1 MMTVSERL
9 MIEEFNDLFP
19 NRASLAIA
27 LKSSPTPT
35 FRETRRVT
43 LFTNDEKVAYI
54 KELRTREYLNQG
66 RRLLGHDEIREYCQN
81 MAVEDD
87 CYMLNV
93 LDAISSLR

>member
-1 MMTVSERL
+1 MNVSERL
-9 MIEEFNDLFP
+9 MVEEFNNLFP

-27 LKSSPTPT
+27 LKSSPTPA

-43 LFTNDEKVAYI
+43 LFTDDEKVAYI

-66 RRLLGHDEIREYCQN
+66 RRLIGHDEVREYCQN
-81 MAVEDD
+81 MSVEDD

-93 LDAISSLR
+93 LEAIAGLR

>member
-1 MMTVSERL
+1 MNVSERL
-9 MIEEFNDLFP
+9 MVEEFNHLYP

-27 LKSSPTPT
+27 LKSSPTPA
-35 FRETRRVT
+35 FQKVRRVT
-43 LFTNDEKVAYI
+43 EFTDDEKVAYI

-66 RRLLGHDEIREYCQN
+66 RHLIGHDEVREYCQN

-93 LDAISSLR
+93 FEAISSLR

>member
-1 MMTVSERL
+1 MNVAERL
-9 MIEEFNDLFP
+9 MVEEFDNLYP

-27 LKSSPTPT
+27 LKSSPTHA

-43 LFTNDEKVAYI
+43 LFTDGEKVAYI

-66 RRLLGHDEIREYCQN
+66 RHLIGHDEVREYCQN

-93 LDAISSLR
+93 LEAISSLR

>member
-1 MMTVSERL
+1 MNVSERL
-9 MIEEFNDLFP
+9 MVEEFNNLYP

-27 LKSSPTPT
+27 LKSSPTPA
-35 FRETRRVT
+35 FREIRRVT
-43 LFTNDEKVAYI
+43 LFTDDEKVAYI

-66 RRLLGHDEIREYCQN
+66 RHLMSHDELREYCQN

-93 LDAISSLR
+93 LEAISGLR

>member
-1 MMTVSERL
+1 MTIAERL
-9 MIEEFNDLFP
+9 MIEEFDNLYP

-27 LKSSPTPT
+27 LKSSPTPL
-35 FRETRRVT
+35 FQKVRRVT
-43 LFTNDEKVAYI
+43 EFTDDEKVEYI

-66 RRLLGHDEIREYCQN
+66 IRILSKDEVREYCQN

-93 LDAISSLR
+93 LEAISSLR

>member
-1 MMTVSERL
+1 MNVAERL
-9 MIEEFNDLFP
+9 MVEEFDDLFP

-27 LKSSPTPT
+27 LKSSPTPA

-43 LFTNDEKVAYI
+43 LFTDDEKVAYI

-66 RRLLGHDEIREYCQN
+66 RRLIGHDEVREYCQN

-93 LDAISSLR
+93 LEAIAGLR

>member
-1 MMTVSERL
+1 MNVSERL
-9 MIEEFNDLFP
+9 MVEEFNNLYP

-27 LKSSPTPT
+27 LESSPTPA

-66 RRLLGHDEIREYCQN
+66 RRLMGHDEVLEYCQN
-81 MAVEDD
+81 IAIEDD

-93 LDAISSLR
+93 LEAMSGLR

>member
-1 MMTVSERL
+1 MNVAERL
-9 MIEEFNDLFP
+9 MVEEFDNLYP

-27 LKSSPTPT
+27 LKSSPTPA

-43 LFTNDEKVAYI
+43 LFTDSEKVAYI

-66 RRLLGHDEIREYCQN
+66 RHLIGHDEVREYCQN

-93 LDAISSLR
+93 LDAISSIR

>member
-1 MMTVSERL
+1 MNIAERL
-9 MIEEFNDLFP
+9 MVEEFNNLYP

-27 LKSSPTPT
+27 LKSSPTPA
-35 FRETRRVT
+35 FREARRVT

-66 RRLLGHDEIREYCQN
+66 RRLLSHDEVREYCQN

-93 LDAISSLR
+93 LEAMSGLR

>member
-1 MMTVSERL
+1 MNVAERL
-9 MIEEFNDLFP
+9 MVEEFDNLYP

-27 LKSSPTPT
+27 LKSSPTPV

-43 LFTNDEKVAYI
+43 EFTDDEKVAYI
-54 KELRTREYLNQG
+54 KELRTREYLDQG
-66 RRLLGHDEIREYCQN
+66 RRLIGHDEVREYCQN

-93 LDAISSLR
+93 LEAISSIR

>member
-1 MMTVSERL
+1 MNVSERL
-9 MIEEFNDLFP
+9 MVEEFNHLYP

-27 LKSSPTPT
+27 LKSSPTPA

-54 KELRTREYLNQG
+54 KELRTREYLDQG
-66 RRLLGHDEIREYCQN
+66 RRLIGHDEVREYCQN
-81 MAVEDD
+81 IAVEDD

-93 LDAISSLR
+93 LDAISSIR

>member
-1 MMTVSERL
+1 MNVAERL
-9 MIEEFNDLFP
+9 MVEEFDDLFP

-27 LKSSPTPT
+27 LKSSPTPA

-43 LFTNDEKVAYI
+43 LFTDGEKVAYI

-66 RRLLGHDEIREYCQN
+66 RRLIGHDEVREYCQN

-93 LDAISSLR
+93 LEAISGLR

>member
-1 MMTVSERL
+1 MNVSERL
-9 MIEEFNDLFP
+9 MVEEFDNLYP

-27 LKSSPTPT
+27 MKSSPTPA

-43 LFTNDEKVAYI
+43 LFTDSEKVAYI

-66 RRLLGHDEIREYCQN
+66 RHLIGHDEVREYCQN

-93 LDAISSLR
+93 LEAISSIR

>member
-1 MMTVSERL
+1 MNVAERL
-9 MIEEFNDLFP
+9 MVEEFDDLFP

-27 LKSSPTPT
+27 LKSSPTPA

-43 LFTNDEKVAYI
+43 LFTYGEKVAYI

-66 RRLLGHDEIREYCQN
+66 RRLIGHDEVREYCQN

-93 LDAISSLR
+93 LEAISGLR

>member
-1 MMTVSERL
+1 MNVAERL
-9 MIEEFNDLFP
+9 MVEEFDNLFP

-27 LKSSPTPT
+27 LKSSPTPA
-35 FRETRRVT
+35 FREIRRVT

-66 RRLLGHDEIREYCQN
+66 RRLMSHDEVREYCQN

-87 CYMLNV
+87 CYMLAV
-93 LDAISSLR
+93 LDAISSIR

>member
-1 MMTVSERL
+1 MNVAERL
-9 MIEEFNDLFP
+9 MVEEFDNLYP

-27 LKSSPTPT
+27 LKSSPTPA

-43 LFTNDEKVAYI
+43 LFTDDEKVAYI
-54 KELRTREYLNQG
+54 KELRTREYLDQG
-66 RRLLGHDEIREYCQN
+66 RRLIGHDEVREYCQN

-93 LDAISSLR
+93 LDAISSIR

>member
-1 MMTVSERL
+1 MNVAERL
-9 MIEEFNDLFP
+9 MVEEFDDLFP

-27 LKSSPTPT
+27 LKNSPTPA
-35 FRETRRVT
+35 FREARKVT

-66 RRLLGHDEIREYCQN
+66 RRLMDHDEVREYCQN
-81 MAVEDD
+81 IAVEDD

-93 LDAISSLR
+93 LEAISSIR

>member
-1 MMTVSERL
+1 MNVAERL
-9 MIEEFNDLFP
+9 MVEEFDNLYP

-27 LKSSPTPT
+27 LKSSPTPA
-35 FRETRRVT
+35 FRAARRVT
-43 LFTNDEKVAYI
+43 LFTDSEKVAYI

-66 RRLLGHDEIREYCQN
+66 RRLIGHDEVLEYCQN

-93 LDAISSLR
+93 LEAISSIR

>member
-1 MMTVSERL
+1 MNVAERL
-9 MIEEFNDLFP
+9 MVEEFDNLFT

-27 LKSSPTPT
+27 LKSSPTPA

-43 LFTNDEKVAYI
+43 LFTDDEKVAYI

-66 RRLLGHDEIREYCQN
+66 RHLIGHDEVQEYCQN
-81 MAVEDD
+81 IAVEDD

-93 LDAISSLR
+93 LDAISSIR

>member
-1 MMTVSERL
+1 MNVAERL
-9 MIEEFNDLFP
+9 MVEEFDNLYP

-27 LKSSPTPT
+27 MKSSPTPA

-43 LFTNDEKVAYI
+43 EFTDDEKVAYI

-66 RRLLGHDEIREYCQN
+66 RHLIGHDEVREYCQN

-93 LDAISSLR
+93 LEAISSIR

>member
-1 MMTVSERL
+1 MNVAERL
-9 MIEEFNDLFP
+9 MVEEFNNLYP

-27 LKSSPTPT
+27 MRSSPTPA
-35 FRETRRVT
+35 FREARRVT

-66 RRLLGHDEIREYCQN
+66 RHLIGHDEVREYCQN

-93 LDAISSLR
+93 LEAISSIR

>member
-1 MMTVSERL
+1 MNVAERL
-9 MIEEFNDLFP
+9 MVEEFNNLYP

-27 LKSSPTPT
+27 LESSPTPA

-43 LFTNDEKVAYI
+43 LFTDDEKVAYI

-66 RRLLGHDEIREYCQN
+66 RRLIGHDEVREYCQN

-87 CYMLNV
+87 CYMLAV
-93 LDAISSLR
+93 LDAISGIR

>member
-1 MMTVSERL
+1 MNVAERL
-9 MIEEFNDLFP
+9 MVEEFDNLYP

-27 LKSSPTPT
+27 LKSSPAPA

-43 LFTNDEKVAYI
+43 LFTDSEKVAYI

-66 RRLLGHDEIREYCQN
+66 RRLIGHDEVQEYCQN
-81 MAVEDD
+81 MAIEDD

-93 LDAISSLR
+93 LEAISSLR

>member
-1 MMTVSERL
+1 MNVAERL
-9 MIEEFNDLFP
+9 MVEEFDNLYP

-27 LKSSPTPT
+27 LKSSPTPA

-43 LFTNDEKVAYI
+43 LFTDDEKVAYI

-66 RRLLGHDEIREYCQN
+66 RHLIGNDEVREYCQN
-81 MAVEDD
+81 IAVEDD

-93 LDAISSLR
+93 LEAISGLR